1 MRRGVIGCPGCQGRQ
16 AGYNMVMLVIAI
28 TLLNIAVAAA
38 LPMWSHMIQRDKEE
52 ELVSRGWQY
61 VEAIRVF
68 QNRFSRKPVRL
79 EELIEVKPRCIR
91 RLWKD
96 PITDGKFVP
105 IFENQGQPLVAQTP
119 DGQQMPVGPDGKPVA
134 PPDSDPGIEGP
145 DDGGFNPLGGK
156 NPEEVAVG
164 PITGVRSRS
173 NKKSILVF
181 FGKEKYDQW
190 QFTLDALLGGGRPV
204 PGAGGPGGG
213 GPGVPPPNMPP
224 GAGGPAPG
232 SGINLSTRW
241 LGRPLPSVFSPPAGN
256 LPGDGDQQPS
266 DGRGFGNPPGRDPRG
281 KPPANGQLPRKDAF
295 Q

>member
-1 MRRGVIGCPGCQGRQ
+1 
-16 AGYNMVMLVIAI
+16 MVMLVIAI
-28 TLLNIAVAAA
+28 TLLNVAVAAS
-38 LPMWSHMIQRDKEE
+38 LPMWSHTIQRDKEE

-68 QNRFSRKPVRL
+68 QNRFQRLPVRL

-96 PITDGKFVP
+96 PMTDGKFVP
-105 IFENQGQPLVAQTP
+105 IFQNQGPPLEMQPPV
-119 DGQQMPVGPDGKPVA
+119 GGVGPDGKVPG
-134 PPDSDPGIEGP
+134 PDGKDPNDQGTGDDPGIEGP
-145 DDGGFNPLGGK
+145 DDGGFTPLGGK

-190 QFTLDALLGGGRPV
+190 QFTLEAMLGGGRP
-204 PGAGGPGGG
+204 A
-213 GPGVPPPNMPP
+213 PGVPPPNNP
-224 GAGGPAPG
+224 GVGGPAPG
-232 SGINLSTRW
+232 AGINLSTRW

-256 LPGDGDQQPS
+256 LPGDGDQQP
-266 DGRGFGNPPGRDPRG
+266 DGGGFGSRPPGRDPRG
-281 KPPANGQLPRKDAF
+281 KPPANGQLPRKGAF

>member
-1 MRRGVIGCPGCQGRQ
+1 
-16 AGYNMVMLVIAI
+16 MVMLVIMI
-28 TLLNIAVAAA
+28 TLLNVAVAAS
-38 LPMWSHMIQRDKEE
+38 LPMWSHTIQRDKEE

-68 QNRFSRKPVRL
+68 QNRFQRLPVRL
-79 EELIEVKPRCIR
+79 EELMEVKPRCIR

-96 PITDGKFVP
+96 PITDGKFMP
-105 IFENQGQPLVAQTP
+105 IFQNQGQQLVAQTP
-119 DGQQMPVGPDGKPVA
+119 DGQQVPVGPDGMPVA
-134 PPDSDPGIEGP
+134 PPPDGDPGIEGP
-145 DDGGFNPLGGK
+145 DDGGLTPMGGK

-190 QFTLDALLGGGRPV
+190 QFTLEAMLGGARP
-204 PGAGGPGGG
+204 APGGG
-213 GPGVPPPNMPP
+213 GPGGPGNPPPNMPP

-232 SGINLSTRW
+232 AGLNLSTRW
-241 LGRPLPSVFSPPAGN
+241 LGRPLPAVFSPPAGN
-256 LPGDGDQQPS
+256 LPGDGDQQPD
-266 DGRGFGNPPGRDPRG
+266 DGGLGSRPPGRDPRG
-281 KPPANGQLPRKDAF
+281 KPPGGGQPPRKEGAF

>member
-1 MRRGVIGCPGCQGRQ
+1 MRRGVMGRE

-28 TLLNIAVAAA
+28 TLLNVAVAAS
-38 LPMWSHMIQRDKEE
+38 LPMWSQTIQRDKEE

-68 QNRFSRKPVRL
+68 QNRFQRLPVRL

-96 PITDGKFVP
+96 PIADGKFVP
-105 IFENQGQPLVAQTP
+105 IFQNQGQPLEMQP
-119 DGQQMPVGPDGKPVA
+119 PVGGVGPGGKGPGPDGKDPNGQGTGG
-134 PPDSDPGIEGP
+134 DPGIEGP
-145 DDGGFNPLGGK
+145 DDGGFTPMGGK

-190 QFTLDALLGGGRPV
+190 QFTLEALLGGGRPA
-204 PGAGGPGGG
+204 PGGGLGGPGA
-213 GPGVPPPNMPP
+213 PPPSMPP

-232 SGINLSTRW
+232 AGINLSTRW
-241 LGRPLPSVFSPPAGN
+241 LGRPLPSVFSPPSGGM
-256 LPGDGDQQPS
+256 PGDGEQQP
-266 DGRGFGNPPGRDPRG
+266 DGGGFGSRPPGSGPRG
-281 KPPANGQLPRKDAF
+281 KPPAGGQLPRKGGAF